1 MTIAKATRLQD
12 DMRELFRKYGVVSGG
27 AFVVHDNTIHFIE
40 AHVTERN
47 DWVETIMNSL
57 STVIP
62 QINPNI
68 PVVNYNSAQ
77 GN

>member
-12 DMRELFRKYGVVSGG
+12 EMRELFRKYGVVSGAG
-27 AFVVHDNTIHFIE
+27 FVVHDDTIHFLE

-47 DWVETIMNSL
+47 DWVETIMNVL
-57 STVIP
+57 CEVIP
-62 QINPNI
+62 KVNPNI